1 MYPEFIVIYI
11 GLIILIVL
19 AVLILIQLKKL
30 SNQSNS
36 SCDNYVTQNPYNGG
50 NPYNTP
56 NQYQANTS
64 DQGQIVFCR
73 NCATQYDASSPY
85 CPTCGTP
92 R

>member
-1 MYPEFIVIYI
+1 MYPEFIAIYI

-19 AVLILIQLKKL
+19 VVLILVQLKKI
-30 SNQSNS
+30 SNQSNGNV
-36 SCDNYVTQNPYNGG
+36 DNYVAQNPYSAANAYST
-50 NPYNTP
+50 PSQYQVNTP
-56 NQYQANTS
+56 V
-64 DQGQIVFCR
+64 QGQIVFCR

>member
-1 MYPEFIVIYI
+1 MYPEFIAIYI
-11 GLIILIVL
+11 GLIVLIVL
-19 AVLILIQLKKL
+19 AVLILVQLRKI

-36 SCDNYVTQNPYNGG
+36 NVDNYVAQNAYSAPTQYQV
-50 NPYNTP
+50 NTP
-56 NQYQANTS
+56 V
-64 DQGQIVFCR
+64 QGQVVFCR